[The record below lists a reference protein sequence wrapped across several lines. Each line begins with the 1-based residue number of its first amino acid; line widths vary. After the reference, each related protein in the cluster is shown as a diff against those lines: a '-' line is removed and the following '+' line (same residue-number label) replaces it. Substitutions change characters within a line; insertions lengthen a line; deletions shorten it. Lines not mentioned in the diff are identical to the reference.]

1 MVKMIAGAM
10 TGMLM
15 GTVLLAG
22 MVAAGQIEGKIKSV
36 DPSTRSITLEN
47 GTELIVPAEAVT
59 DQRLLQAGAEIR
71 ANFEEKDGRKVVTT
85 LEPAR

>member
-15 GTVLLAG
+15 GTVLLA
-22 MVAAGQIEGKIKSV
+22 VAAGQIEGKIKSV

-71 ANFEEKDGRKVVTT
+71 ASFEEKDGRKVVTT